1 MVFIIRLEEACA
13 KGDPTIAAWVA
24 EDETLRRLIS
34 APESSSNDRV
44 SKLFQKTCKEIY
56 RLRKSRQGGRK
67 PDLVT
72 FK

>member
-1 MVFIIRLEEACA
+1 MYFFSLEEACSR
-13 KGDPTIAAWVA
+13 GDPTLAQWVA
-24 EDETLRRLIS
+24 EDETLRKLIS
-34 APESSSNDRV
+34 TPVESKDRV
-44 SKLFQKTCKEIY
+44 SRLFHRTCREIY